1 MKRRFALAAAV
12 GLAAVLCGAVEARA
26 SNASGLQR
34 SAASPPAP
42 EGVVYG
48 AIADVEGR
56 PVPYAAVRARL
67 AGESRVGFADRAGRY
82 TLRVPAG
89 AVRLRVESP
98 SHHAAD
104 VEIRVPE
111 GAAVRVDVTL
121 EQAPFDLPGI
131 VVRAEAFAVPP
142 PAPLEF
148 PARDASS
155 PALDLATL
163 PLDPGLAGVAAE
175 AAAARTRQGQPPADG
190 DQVLLMRGSTAD
202 LKLLLLDGAPVY
214 TPFHLGGLLDSFDP
228 GVLGRA
234 AHYVGAAPTRY
245 DGGLDYIL
253 DLETRAPAAGVLRGS
268 GSLDLLSAR
277 GAVEWGGENSGLL
290 ASTRSLHDGAARLR
304 DGVGSPYGYAD
315 GLVRAGWNGG
325 ATDVALTLFAN
336 RESVALGLPGAPLVP
351 EEASWSNQ
359 AVSARLQRSVGAVD
373 LSLRTAV
380 SRYHADLPLRG
391 DSADTQPDRPVL
403 ANGRIRRLRATLD
416 GRAPLSGGTLRFG
429 LAADGTASRYAST
442 LRTTE
447 GTVRADARFDG
458 RVFGAHGELERPW
471 GDDVTVRAGLR
482 VDHFDPGGWTSALR
496 GALSWTVGPDAVL
509 TLAAGRYHQFT
520 RAGTVTPEDVLLGA
534 VSDAT
539 PTALEVA
546 TGDHL
551 LVGLAQS
558 FSPRVQWG
566 LQGWVKRFQN
576 VAGGIP
582 AQTASGVDV
591 RVQAGSDRRIGW
603 LGYALDWTWESVA
616 SSDEAPR
623 FQGRHVLS
631 AGLRGPIAGP
641 VGLDARIAFSDG
653 LPLTEV
659 ALDAALG
666 LETADQPLE
675 DGVARGGRI
684 QGDADGFL
692 RLDVEL
698 YGEWAAPIGEGTL
711 RPYLRVLNAL
721 DRRDALFYYFEP
733 WRNPDLTPLARHTL
747 WPVLG
752 VSWSF

>member
-1 MKRRFALAAAV
+1 MIGAAVALGAASDAAASV
-12 GLAAVLCGAVEARA
+12 AVLVPQVRA
-26 SNASGLQR
+26 
-34 SAASPPAP
+34 AA
-42 EGVVYG
+42 EGTVVG
-48 AIADVEGR
+48 TVTDVEGR
-56 PVPYAAVRARL
+56 PVPFAAVRARSGATSTVRL
-67 AGESRVGFADRAGRY
+67 TDREGRY
-82 TLRVPAG
+82 ALRLAAG
-89 AVRLRVESP
+89 TVRLRVESP
-98 SHHAAD
+98 GHHTGD

-111 GAAVRVDVTL
+111 GASVRVDVTL

-142 PAPLEF
+142 PTAPDL
-148 PARDASS
+148 PSRTASS
-155 PALDLATL
+155 PALDLAAL
-163 PLDPGLAGVAAE
+163 PMDPGLASVAAE
-175 AAAARTRQGQPPADG
+175 AAAARTRHGQPPADG

-253 DLETRAPAAGVLRGS
+253 DLDTRRPTTGVARGS

-277 GAVEWGGENSGLL
+277 GAFEWGGERAGLL
-290 ASTRSLHDGAARLR
+290 ASARSLHDAAARLR
-304 DGVGSPYGYAD
+304 DGVGSPYGYTD
-315 GLVRAGWNGG
+315 GLLRAGWTSGG
-325 ATDVALTLFAN
+325 TDVGLTVFAN

-359 AVSARLQRSVGAVD
+359 AVSARLERTVGGVD

-380 SRYHADLPLRG
+380 SRYRADLPLRS
-391 DSADTQPDRPVL
+391 DSSLARPERPVL
-403 ANGRIRRLRATLD
+403 ADGRIRRIRTTLD
-416 GRAPLSGGTLRFG
+416 GRTSVAGGTLRFG
-429 LAADGTASRYAST
+429 ASADGTASRYSST
-442 LRTTE
+442 LRAPE

-458 RVFGAHGELERPW
+458 RVLGVHGELERPW
-471 GDDVTVRAGLR
+471 GDALTVRAGLR
-482 VDHFDPGGWTSALR
+482 IDRFDPGGWTSALR
-496 GALSWTVGPDAVL
+496 GALAWTVGPDAVL

-520 RAGTVTPEDVLLGA
+520 RAGTVTPEELLLGA
-534 VSDAT
+534 DPDASAS
-539 PTALEVA
+539 ALEVA
-546 TGDHL
+546 TGDHVL
-551 LVGLAQS
+551 LGLDQA
-558 FSPRVQWG
+558 FSPRVRWG

-591 RVQAGSDRRIGW
+591 RVQASSDTRTGW

-616 SSDEAPR
+616 TGDEAPR

-631 AGLRGPIAGP
+631 AGLRGPVAGP
-641 VGLDARIAFSDG
+641 IGLDARIAFSDG

-659 ALDAALG
+659 ALDAAVG

-675 DGVARGGRI
+675 DGVAGARRI
-684 QGDADGFL
+684 RGDADGFL
-692 RLDVEL
+692 RLDLEV
-698 YGEWAAPIGEGTL
+698 YGEWAAPVGRGRL

-733 WRNPDLTPLARHTL
+733 WRDPDLTPLARHAL